1 MTDNMNTV
9 DLQSLLAKKRRDKIE
24 QDDKIESGQF
34 ERSTN
39 SVFAH

>member
-1 MTDNMNTV
+1 MNENMNKV
-9 DLQSLLAKKRRDKIE
+9 NLKSLLEKRRRDKIE